1 MWDEHSLLTFSAG
14 RLCPAI
20 KNVLSEPPWS
30 SENLSAVGFR
40 YLLSS
45 QCFQFVSYSAHVLQR
60 SFVIDQLL
68 LDWQSP
74 QRGRKR
80 EKLQN
85 MSTLLNHL
93 DKRAS
98 ADLKRRITSFLA
110 QRGVNSVHRL
120 NIEVNDGIVTL
131 NGMVCS
137 FYERQLCISCCQR
150 TAGVVTFIDNLTVA
164 SPPSR

>member
-1 MWDEHSLLTFSAG
+1 L
-14 RLCPAI
+14 
-20 KNVLSEPPWS
+20 
-30 SENLSAVGFR
+30 
-40 YLLSS
+40 
-45 QCFQFVSYSAHVLQR
+45 VSYSAHVLQR
-60 SFVIDQLL
+60 DFVIGQLL
-68 LDWQSP
+68 SDWQSP

-85 MSTLLNHL
+85 MSKLLNHL

-120 NIEVNDGIVTL
+120 NIEVNGGIVTL
-131 NGMVCS
+131 HGMVYS

-150 TAGVVTFIDNLTVA
+150 IAGVVRFIDNLTVA
-164 SPPSR
+164 LPPSR